1 MKTFKSFLLDKID
14 EVAKPRAKG
23 EKDFVDA
30 HKVEVT
36 DPQDQK
42 NNSAKIVTKDR
53 SGKRPADKTKIDETA
68 AATTIGGMKAGEGK
82 ISQGSSNVKRPDS
95 GSGSAIATVG
105 GVKWGGDKGVIKQG
119 SSDEKTPEGGTPSKE
134 KEGKIKQ
141 GSSDE
146 KTSDTGSGDAI
157 KTIGGHR
164 NRESVPMNQGSS
176 KVKIPEETD
185 LTKKQTKMAHLIGKH
200 FAKKKVG
207 DSDKGGPYAVA
218 TAMVKDKPEAAQKA
232 YKTIQAKTKNED
244 YRKSLISLYDDL
256 SEENKEIFMNK
267 LENDFDNLVEFAL
280 SIEE

>member
-36 DPQDQK
+36 DPEDQK
-42 NNSAKIVTKDR
+42 NNSAKVATKER
-53 SGKRPADKTKIDETA
+53 SGKRPADKPPVTEEDL
-68 AATTIGGMKAGEGK
+68 
-82 ISQGSSNVKRPDS
+82 
-95 GSGSAIATVG
+95 
-105 GVKWGGDKGVIKQG
+105 
-119 SSDEKTPEGGTPSKE
+119 SK
-134 KEGKIKQ
+134 KE
-141 GSSDE
+141 
-146 KTSDTGSGDAI
+146 
-157 KTIGGHR
+157 
-164 NRESVPMNQGSS
+164 
-176 KVKIPEETD
+176 
-185 LTKKQTKMAHLIGKH
+185 TKMAHTIGKH